1 MLVDTSV
8 CVDFFNGIATRE
20 VQALDRLIGTGEIL
34 IGDLI
39 LAEIL
44 KGFAR
49 DADYRRARAV
59 LMELPYSD
67 LGGGEVAIA
76 AAGHYRSLRA
86 KGVTVRK
93 SVDMII
99 GTFCLLG
106 GHVLLHSD
114 RDFDVMEKHLG
125 MRVLRE
131 SRTDQAQS
139 VASTVPRS

>member
-1 MLVDTSV
+1 MVLVDTSV
-8 CVDFFNGIATRE
+8 WVDFFNGVATPE
-20 VQALDRLIGTGEIL
+20 VEALDGLIGSGAIL

-44 KGFAR
+44 QGFAR

-59 LMELPYSD
+59 LLELPYTD
-67 LGGGEVAIA
+67 LAGREVAIA
-76 AAGHYRSLRA
+76 AADHYRSLRA

-93 SVDMII
+93 TVDMII
-99 GTFCLLG
+99 GTYCLLG

-125 MRVLRE
+125 MRVFRE
-131 SRTDQAQS
+131 SRSD
-139 VASTVPRS
+139 